1 MQNWVNGTLDK
12 YHQAAS
18 SFATTHNMANLDDVQ
33 VSGRTDER
41 IVIVLNAVEF
51 DGLQDVMRG
60 QREVEKTVQDAHD
73 QLKETQDQLTEAQAS
88 IRILKQQVQT
98 LTQDRRTLP
107 RGVKRTRNEEYEN
120 ETIDEDEPQTHKR
133 IRTRHGRKD
142 NRIQRAFE
150 RLLRLRMGL
159 AAKEDWP
166 FFPNVDRSSSEW
178 PREVPEVDMED
189 PDANIDP
196 RLRDNVPLGAPLLRL
211 DWIGGRMDDN
221 QFSSVLADLSE
232 ELAENA
238 EAHDLPDDPDKCT
251 VQYIRS
257 ACKRTMVNI
266 KRSARELQVKGA
278 EVVEQEKAHKLRNDR
293 RGGRHS
299 TRLNARLAVADQN
312 PLVFGAAAVAMVIPA
327 CVEKD
332 ESEDELQ
339 AEQSQEDD
347 AEEERPARRK
357 RDSVR
362 AIIPEWW
369 SQENKDL
376 QARLDKEVPGSL
388 SSYKIKGATHLQ
400 PHTKPLHTSIP
411 RIAISSTWADAHPDL
426 IRGVRKN
433 PTPFKPERGALAA
446 NAEEFGSPI
455 TGLGVLEVGTPNNG
469 SSDGD

>member
-1 MQNWVNGTLDK
+1 
-12 YHQAAS
+12 
-18 SFATTHNMANLDDVQ
+18 
-33 VSGRTDER
+33 
-41 IVIVLNAVEF
+41 
-51 DGLQDVMRG
+51 
-60 QREVEKTVQDAHD
+60 
-73 QLKETQDQLTEAQAS
+73 
-88 IRILKQQVQT
+88 
-98 LTQDRRTLP
+98 
-107 RGVKRTRNEEYEN
+107 
-120 ETIDEDEPQTHKR
+120 
-133 IRTRHGRKD
+133 
-142 NRIQRAFE
+142 
-150 RLLRLRMGL
+150 
-159 AAKEDWP
+159 
-166 FFPNVDRSSSEW
+166 
-178 PREVPEVDMED
+178 
-189 PDANIDP
+189 
-196 RLRDNVPLGAPLLRL
+196 
-211 DWIGGRMDDN
+211 
-221 QFSSVLADLSE
+221 
-232 ELAENA
+232 
-238 EAHDLPDDPDKCT
+238 
-251 VQYIRS
+251 
-257 ACKRTMVNI
+257 
-266 KRSARELQVKGA
+266 
-278 EVVEQEKAHKLRNDR
+278 
-293 RGGRHS
+293 
-299 TRLNARLAVADQN
+299 
-312 PLVFGAAAVAMVIPA
+312 GAAAVAMVIPA

-400 PHTKPLHTSIP
+400 PHAKPLHTSIP